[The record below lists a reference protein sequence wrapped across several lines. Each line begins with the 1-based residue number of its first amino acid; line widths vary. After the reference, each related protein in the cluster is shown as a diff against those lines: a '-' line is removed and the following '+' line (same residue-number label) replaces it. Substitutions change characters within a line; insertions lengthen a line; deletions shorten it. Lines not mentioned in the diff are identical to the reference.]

1 MKKGFSRFTFY
12 LKQVSDLMEKARIE
26 KDPAMWLF
34 SNNARTPFFMLEALA
49 RMYAG
54 IHNRKKF
61 DKLRIRFKLIED
73 GFGKIDYFNS
83 LTLAFESNKRI
94 NAECLNYVRR
104 MMEES
109 SARLNDLLLQ
119 DEWLSDKHVRI
130 DKITKKLESAEWLKP
145 GREVGEIAEFYE
157 ASIENINEFV
167 SKTRYLFDNVEEDVH
182 ELRRRLRWLSIYPQ
196 SMQGVFQFDAASPT
210 RPYLNKYLTKEI
222 TESPYNK
229 LPPPGSNTS
238 FVILNKNYFLA
249 LSWMIAR
256 LGELKDEGLLITGLA
271 EAIKHNSGCID
282 KDAINEAY
290 SMSGVKQKRLQQ
302 ILDEAEVIT
311 KKFFREK
318 NLRHLLIRTNK
329 AKKKIIQA
337 ETAKMR
343 KQKSVLKS

>member
-1 MKKGFSRFTFY
+1 MKKGFTRFTYY
-12 LKQVSDLMEKARIE
+12 LQQVRDLMEKARLE

-34 SNNARTPFFMLEALA
+34 RNNARTPLFMLEALA

-61 DKLRIRFKLIED
+61 DRMRIRFKLIED
-73 GFGKIDYFNS
+73 GFGQIDYFNS
-83 LTLAFESNKRI
+83 MAIAFESNKKI
-94 NAECLNYVRR
+94 NAECINYVKQK
-104 MMEES
+104 MEES
-109 SARLNDLLLQ
+109 SSRLNELLNK
-119 DEWLSDKHVRI
+119 DGWLTDKHTRI
-130 DKITKKLESAEWLKP
+130 GKITRKLETADWLKP
-145 GREVGEIAEFYE
+145 GKEVGEIAEFYE

-196 SMQGVFQFDAASPT
+196 SMQGVFQFDAASPA

-222 TESPYNK
+222 IESLFNK

-249 LSWMIAR
+249 LSWMIAK

-271 EAIKHNSGCID
+271 EAIKHNSGCSE

-290 SMSGVKQKRLQQ
+290 SMSGDKQKRLKE
-302 ILDEAEVIT
+302 ILDEAEALT

-318 NLRHLLIRTNK
+318 NLRRLLIRTIK
-329 AKKKIIQA
+329 AKKKI
-337 ETAKMR
+337 
-343 KQKSVLKS
+343 LKPKTSKLKKK